1 MLLHMTHR
9 ISRSRRQ
16 VDPKANSYLNLGRVP
31 KMPTSLSSCSE
42 GVRAASVM
50 PLGQVLG
57 IGPLRRSLAA
67 LSACCP
73 PLPTRL
79 ANERSR
85 VFWDP
90 RVVRPRGVAGCK
102 VVCSTGAPR
111 AKLSDGRVF
120 VRGRLQRGAIDSSS
134 HVTPFEPSKSLA
146 IEFRGY
152 LYIWTKSL
160 KSILRFAKHNAF
172 KNSLIPKQKKLH
184 GYKIVAVGPIIF

>member
-1 MLLHMTHR
+1 MEMKFRVMLLHMTHR
-9 ISRSRRQ
+9 ISRARRQ

-79 ANERSR
+79 ANESSR
-85 VFWDP
+85 VCWDP
-90 RVVRPRGVAGCK
+90 RVVRPRGV
-102 VVCSTGAPR
+102 
-111 AKLSDGRVF
+111 LLLESDRKKW
-120 VRGRLQRGAIDSSS
+120 
-134 HVTPFEPSKSLA
+134 PFA
-146 IEFRGY
+146 RD
-152 LYIWTKSL
+152 
-160 KSILRFAKHNAF
+160 R
-172 KNSLIPKQKKLH
+172 
-184 GYKIVAVGPIIF
+184 

>member
-1 MLLHMTHR
+1 MEMEFRVMLLHMTHR
-9 ISRSRRQ
+9 ISRARRQ

-79 ANERSR
+79 ANESSR
-85 VFWDP
+85 VCWDP
-90 RVVRPRGVAGCK
+90 RVVRPRGV
-102 VVCSTGAPR
+102 VNQCSTYR
-111 AKLSDGRVF
+111 AAS
-120 VRGRLQRGAIDSSS
+120 QC
-134 HVTPFEPSKSLA
+134 
-146 IEFRGY
+146 
-152 LYIWTKSL
+152 
-160 KSILRFAKHNAF
+160 
-172 KNSLIPKQKKLH
+172 
-184 GYKIVAVGPIIF
+184 

>member
-1 MLLHMTHR
+1 MISHLLNCPIFWRCKRYSCENVVTWGSSEVIEMGFMVMLSHATHR
-9 ISRSRRQ
+9 TSRASRQ
-16 VDPKANSYLNLGRVP
+16 VDPKANSYLILQRVA

-79 ANERSR
+79 ANESSR

-90 RVVRPRGVAGCK
+90 RVVRPRGVDETPSDDLERR
-102 VVCSTGAPR
+102 VSISTG
-111 AKLSDGRVF
+111 
-120 VRGRLQRGAIDSSS
+120 
-134 HVTPFEPSKSLA
+134 
-146 IEFRGY
+146 
-152 LYIWTKSL
+152 
-160 KSILRFAKHNAF
+160 
-172 KNSLIPKQKKLH
+172 
-184 GYKIVAVGPIIF
+184 